1 MAAVPPRPA
10 RCTVLPRLA
19 ASLALVLALAFAPQ
33 AAADDAKSGYR
44 VVIDAPSALRD
55 ALQASLDLV
64 RWQSFEDVTRD
75 LLERLMREALDQA
88 KEILAAE
95 GYFSPVVK
103 VAIDDAARAAD
114 GRLTVKVQVDP
125 GAATR
130 VSKVAVRITGPAA
143 TDVPAGTDAAA
154 KAQGGWRLP
163 IGEIFRQEAWDNA
176 KKAAVAAVAASPY
189 ASAHIGRSEALI
201 DPDATTAELD
211 VEIASDPAFRF
222 GGMEITGLKRY
233 SERVV
238 RNFST
243 IDVGEV
249 YEEERLD
256 RYVRRLNTSGYF
268 ASVQAS
274 LDADPEQ
281 AGTAPIRISVI
292 EGPPKHFEGGL
303 AFSTDTKIR
312 GNFRYSD
319 VDIDHEATQMTVD
332 GRADSK
338 IQNLSLRFV
347 RPPNDDRYIDS
358 AEAKVERS
366 DIEGLQTLTAS
377 AGITRQTVD
386 ERNHTAYRIFYY
398 EDDQHPAGGDTIR
411 SHALNLELERT
422 WRNVDDLIAPTR
434 GYVVSTRIGG
444 GPPGVSTR
452 AYGRGI
458 VQYASWHPVGRVST
472 INLRAEAGVVAAK
485 SRDGI
490 PSALLFRT
498 GGDTTVRGY
507 AFESLGPQVADATV
521 GGRYYALASAEAI
534 RYFTPLW
541 GLALFVDAGN
551 AADDVSSLRPVF
563 GYGTGLRVK
572 SPIGPLRVDI
582 AYGQETGK
590 VRLHMSVGVS
600 F

>member
-1 MAAVPPRPA
+1 MAAVPPPP
-10 RCTVLPRLA
+10 PRRADLLRIA
-19 ASLALVLALAFAPQ
+19 AWLALVLAIAFAPQ
-33 AAADDAKSGYR
+33 AHAAEPRSGYR
-44 VVIDAPSALRD
+44 VVIDAPAALRD

-64 RWQSFEDVTRD
+64 RWQSFEGVTRD
-75 LLERLMREALDQA
+75 LLDRLMYEATEQA
-88 KEILAAE
+88 KDILATQ
-95 GYFSPVVK
+95 GFFSPVVT
-103 VAIDDAARAAD
+103 VALDDAPRAAD
-114 GRLTVKVQVDP
+114 ELLTVKVQVEP

-130 VSKVAVRITGPAA
+130 VSKATVRITGPAA
-143 TDVPAGTDAAA
+143 TDVPMGTDAAA
-154 KAQGGWRLP
+154 KAQGGWQLP
-163 IGEIFRQEAWDNA
+163 IGEIFRQAAWDDA
-176 KKAAVAAVAASPY
+176 KTVAVATIAASPY
-189 ASAHIGRSEALI
+189 ASAHIEHSKALI
-201 DPDATTAELD
+201 DPDALTAELAVD
-211 VEIASDPAFRF
+211 IASGPAFRF
-222 GGMEITGLKRY
+222 GEMEITGLKRY
-233 SERVV
+233 STRVV

-243 IDVGEV
+243 IATGDL
-249 YEEERLD
+249 YEEEQLD
-256 RYVRRLNTSGYF
+256 RFVRRLNTSGYF

-274 LDADPEQ
+274 IDTDPEQ
-281 AGTAPIRISVI
+281 AGSAAIRVSVI

-303 AFSTDTKIR
+303 AFSTDTRIR
-312 GNFRYSD
+312 GNFLYRD
-319 VDIDHEATQMTVD
+319 VNVDGEATQLTIE

-347 RPPNDDRYIDS
+347 RPPNDNRYIDS

-366 DIEGLQTLTAS
+366 DIEGLRTLTAS
-377 AGITRQTVD
+377 AGVTRRTVE

-398 EDDQHPAGGDTIR
+398 EDDQQPDGAPAVR

-452 AYGRGI
+452 TYGRGI
-458 VQYASWHPVGRVST
+458 VQFASWHPVGRVST
-472 INLRAEAGVVAAK
+472 LNLRAEAGAVAAK

-521 GGRYYALASAEAI
+521 GGRYYAIASAEAI
-534 RYFTPLW
+534 RYFTSLW
-541 GLALFVDAGN
+541 GMALFVDAGN
-551 AADDVSSLRPVF
+551 AADEVSSFRPVF
-563 GYGTGLRVK
+563 GYGTGLRVR
-572 SPIGPLRVDI
+572 SPIGPLRVDL
-582 AYGQETGK
+582 AYGHETGK

>member
-1 MAAVPPRPA
+1 MAAVPPRSFRWAGPLRA
-10 RCTVLPRLA
+10 A
-19 ASLALVLALAFAPQ
+19 ASLALALAIAFAPH
-33 AAADDAKSGYR
+33 ARAEESRSGYR

-64 RWQSFEDVTRD
+64 RWQSVEDVTRD
-75 LLERLMREALDQA
+75 LLDRLMREAVDQA
-88 KEILAAE
+88 KDILATE

-103 VAIDDAARAAD
+103 VALDDAPRAAD
-114 GRLTVKVQVDP
+114 EPLTVKVQVEP
-125 GAATR
+125 GAASR
-130 VSKVAVRITGPAA
+130 VTKVAVRITGPAA
-143 TDVPAGTDAAA
+143 TDVPMGTDAAA
-154 KAQGGWRLP
+154 KAQGSWRLP
-163 IGEIFRQEAWDNA
+163 IGEIFRQEAWDDA
-176 KKAAVAAVAASPY
+176 KKSAVAVIAASPY
-189 ASAHIGRSEALI
+189 ASAAIERSEARI
-201 DPDATTAELD
+201 DPDALTAELD
-211 VEIASDPAFRF
+211 VDIASGPAFRF

-233 SERVV
+233 STRVV

-243 IDVGEV
+243 IDTGDL
-249 YEEERLD
+249 YQQERLD
-256 RYVRRLNTSGYF
+256 QFVRRLNTSGYF

-274 LDADPEQ
+274 IDTDPGE
-281 AGTAPIRISVI
+281 AERAPIHVSVI

-303 AFSTDTKIR
+303 GFSTDTKVR

-319 VDIDHEATQMTVD
+319 VNVDAKATQFTVD

-347 RPPNDDRYIDS
+347 RPPNDDRYVDS

-377 AGITRQTVD
+377 AGITRQTVE
-386 ERNHTAYRIFYY
+386 ERNRTAYRIFYY
-398 EDDQHPAGGDTIR
+398 EDDQQPDGGVAIR

-434 GYVVSTRIGG
+434 GYVLSTRIGG

-452 AYGRGI
+452 TYGRGI

-472 INLRAEAGVVAAK
+472 INLRAEAGAVAAK

-521 GGRYYALASAEAI
+521 GGRYYAVASAEAI

-541 GLALFVDAGN
+541 GMALFVDAGN
-551 AADDVSSLRPVF
+551 AADELSSFRPAF